1 MRASLS
7 TLCMARRLAALAL
20 GLTASFGVQA
30 QAGAADAARAKLAQG
45 GDPVL
50 PASVRKAPLH
60 ASPSGAALDAAV
72 EAKLR
77 AAFDAA
83 DTTRSGT
90 LSRDQAQRVGWG
102 WVAAEFERI
111 DTRRSGRVS
120 FDDIMRYLRS
130 RAASR

>member
-1 MRASLS
+1 MKITAIAHSF
-7 TLCMARRLAALAL
+7 AVLAL
-20 GLTASFGVQA
+20 GVAATVGVRA
-30 QAGAADAARAKLAQG
+30 QTSGADAARAALPQG

-50 PASVRKAPLH
+50 PAAARKAPLH

-77 AAFDAA
+77 ATFAAA
-83 DTTRSGT
+83 DTARSGT
-90 LSRDQAQRVGWG
+90 LTRDQAQRAGWG
-102 WVAAEFERI
+102 MVVMEFERI

-120 FDDIMRYLRS
+120 FDDILRYLRS